1 MAYLSN
7 SDWSLVVK
15 AVEDAGGI
23 RQTGGTA
30 GRLIRDAISKGSFSS
45 RSEAGRYAAQQRW
58 KGHVKA
64 TPDQAVDALTEGKPV
79 AVESGKQIFTLIQ
92 KIGEFAQQ
100 QKSKGEKVDTLD
112 LCKVSIPGTN
122 LFCGENIGKT
132 RIEMPQ
138 LSGKPVEG
146 SKGDKL
152 PKDSKGRINIGEA
165 FQEALAKEGIE
176 TVDGEVPASTL
187 RASQKELIGDKVAGI
202 MGEIAGGKMDSVKD
216 TIFVSKDG
224 YVVDG
229 HHRWAAK
236 IGLDMR
242 DGGLG
247 DVRMKVK
254 VINLGIEEVLAR
266 ANAFAEEMGIP
277 PQKAQSGAH

>member
-1 MAYLSN
+1 MAYLSD
-7 SDWSLVVK
+7 SDWRLVIK

-30 GRLIRDAISKGSFSS
+30 GRLIRDAISKGQFSS

-64 TPDQAVDALTEGKPV
+64 TPEEAVGALAQGQNVSLEG
-79 AVESGKQIFTLIQ
+79 GKQVFTLIE
-92 KIGEFAQQ
+92 KIGQFAEQ
-100 QKSKGEKVDTLD
+100 QKDAGKKVETLD

-122 LFCGENIGKT
+122 LFCGDNIGKE
-132 RIEMPQ
+132 RVEMPQ
-138 LSGKPVEG
+138 LSGKPTAG

-152 PKDSKGRINIGEA
+152 PKDAKGRINIGEA

-176 TVDGEVPASTL
+176 TVDGEVPASSL

-202 MGEIAGGKMDSVKD
+202 MEEIAGGKMDSVKD

-247 DVRMKVK
+247 DIKMKVK
-254 VINLGIEEVLAR
+254 VINLGIEEVLAK

-277 PQKAQSGAH
+277 PQKAVSGAS